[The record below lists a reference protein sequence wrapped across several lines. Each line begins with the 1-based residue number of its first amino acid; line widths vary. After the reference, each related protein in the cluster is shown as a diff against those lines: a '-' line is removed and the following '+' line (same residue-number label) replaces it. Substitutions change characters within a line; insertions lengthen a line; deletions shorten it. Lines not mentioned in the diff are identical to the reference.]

1 MQTIDIS
8 LQSLN
13 IASISV
19 PGIIV
24 IFAISL
30 IFLSMFAKNLSKAFY
45 VSICILAI
53 LIDIVILTSFEL
65 NQKGFFG
72 VIYIDGI
79 TVLSQL
85 IILISS
91 LIFITFH
98 LCKEK
103 FKDHEIKE
111 YFGLFLFVVAGFSFM
126 VSTNN
131 IILILVG
138 LETSSLALYT
148 LVALRNKT
156 NSIEAA
162 IKYFSMGALS
172 TGFYVMGASLLYL
185 LTGYLEIDKIVK
197 FILDQNLQHSIL
209 LLGASAFLF
218 VSMAFKLSLI
228 PFHTWIV
235 DVYEAS
241 SSPLAGY
248 ISIVPKIVAF
258 VIMIR
263 FFEPLNY
270 IEFINSTLWL
280 VAVLSMSLG
289 NVMALVQKDVKRM
302 LAYSSVSHCGFVLC
316 AILVGTNEANVGL
329 FVYWIMFLLANLGA
343 FGMLFVTSS
352 SSKTYHYRF
361 DHPYEKFKGAI
372 KTRPIFAILM
382 TIFMLTLAG
391 IPPFS
396 VFWGKI
402 YLISVVVHEER
413 FYLAFIMAV
422 NSAIA
427 IYYYLKLIVVMFM
440 QDVSKDSLCLKNLS
454 NSLKVILGTLILC
467 VILSSVLI
475 NPLSEC
481 IKSLL
486 ISSGF

>member
-1 MQTIDIS
+1 MKTIDIS

-19 PGIIV
+19 PGIMV
-24 IFAISL
+24 IFAIGL
-30 IFLSMFAKNLSKAFY
+30 IFLSMFAKNLPKIFY
-45 VSICILAI
+45 ISICILAI
-53 LIDIVILTSFEL
+53 LLDLAILTTFEL

-79 TVLSQL
+79 TILSQL
-85 IILISS
+85 IILVSS
-91 LIFITFH
+91 FIFITFH

-103 FKDHEIKE
+103 FKDHAIKE

-131 IILILVG
+131 LILILVG
-138 LETSSLALYT
+138 LETSSLALYV
-148 LVALRNKT
+148 LVALRNKA

-172 TGFYVMGASLLYL
+172 TGFYAMGASLLYL

-197 FILDQNLQHSIL
+197 FILDANLQNSIL

-258 VIMIR
+258 VVMIR
-263 FFEPLNY
+263 FFEPLNHM
-270 IEFINSTLWL
+270 EFINNTIWL

-302 LAYSSVSHCGFVLC
+302 LAYSSISHCGFVLC
-316 AILVGTNEANVGL
+316 AILVGTTEANVGL

-343 FGMLFVTSS
+343 FGMLFTTSS
-352 SSKTYHYRF
+352 SSKFYHDRF

-372 KTRPIFAILM
+372 KTTPLFAIL
-382 TIFMLTLAG
+382 IAICMLALAG
-391 IPPFS
+391 IPPFG
-396 VFWGKI
+396 VFWGKV
-402 YLISVVVHEER
+402 YLISTVLHEER

-440 QDVSKDSLCLKNLS
+440 QNTSKDILCFKNLS
-454 NSLKVILGTLILC
+454 NSLKVMLGALVLC
-467 VILSSVLI
+467 VILSFMLV
-475 NPLSEC
+475 NPLSQY